1 MAFTDVRYL
10 PSEFYSGL
18 AIKELQ
24 DAVNTVNATGW
35 TIEDSFTDFTMQTG
49 APVDT
54 PKTVKYGAAKTSPS
68 GIVSV
73 DASGIFTF
81 NKTAALFAKSR
92 IRAGRTGASGYSSI
106 FFWAEIS
113 SDGGATWQVFGNS
126 IDVQLTNSQESEL
139 FFDISAVIFPAG
151 LKFRSRFAR
160 SSTGDDSG
168 DLRTSAPSALLTTY
182 GVPIAPSAQISIYR
196 STTYPY
202 V

>member
-1 MAFTDVRYL
+1 MNFTPVGPN
-10 PSEFYSGL
+10 PSETFSGI

-24 DAVNTVNATGW
+24 EGVNILESTGW
-35 TIEDSFTDFTMQTG
+35 TIEDSFTDFTFQSG
-49 APVDT
+49 SPVDV
-54 PKTVKYGAAKTSPS
+54 PKTVRYGNAKTSPN

-73 DASGIFTF
+73 DNNGIFTF
-81 NKTAALFAKSR
+81 LKSAALFAKSR
-92 IRAGRTGASGYSSI
+92 IRAGRAGASGYSSI

-113 SDGGATWQVFGNS
+113 VDNGATWQVFGNS
-126 IDVQLTNSQESEL
+126 IDVHLNNAQESEL

-151 LKFRSRFAR
+151 LKFRSRFSR

-168 DLRTSAPSALLTTY
+168 DLMISTPSTALSSY
-182 GVPIAPSAQISIYR
+182 GVPVAPSAQISIYR

>member
-1 MAFTDVRYL
+1 MAFTKIGFTPVD
-10 PSEFYSGL
+10 FYTGI

-24 DAVNTVNATGW
+24 DQVDNLTSTGW
-35 TIEDSFTDFTMQTG
+35 TIEDSFTDFTMQSG

-54 PKTVKYGAAKTSPS
+54 PITVKYGPAKTSTS
-68 GIVSV
+68 GIVTV
-73 DASGIFTF
+73 DANGIFTF

-92 IRAGRTGASGYSSI
+92 IRAGRSGASGYSSL

-113 SDGGATWQVFGNS
+113 TDDGATWQVFGNS
-126 IDVQLTNSQESEL
+126 IDVHLNNSTESEL

-168 DLRTSAPSALLTTY
+168 DLKTSTPSALLSAY
-182 GVPIAPSAQISIYR
+182 GVPMAPSAQISIYK

-202 V
+202 I